1 MNQFYRRLKLKSHF
15 KDKTSTATKE
25 DILFRKKSNWTP
37 TKNHHTVET
46 FISLVNND
54 LMGMKPKSKLPENLT
69 NKEKQA
75 LDTLRNRTDIVIT
88 KADKGGAVVIMDTES
103 YIAEAE
109 RQLNDTKY
117 YKTLPHD
124 VTDLHEEKVKQSL
137 KTLTRTCD
145 LKENI
150 AEGLAP
156 TSSKTPKFYLLP
168 KIHKKQRPPP
178 GRPVINSI
186 NSPTSN
192 ISKYVDHQ
200 LHPIVTKLPSYVKD
214 TTDFVKKLDTVK
226 TAPDNCYLVTM
237 DVKSLYTNIP
247 HAEGIDAVKTF
258 MNQHRAPAKAV
269 SIVTTLLHLIL
280 TLNNFIFNS
289 VHYLQQ
295 MGCPMGTKCAPNYAN
310 LFMGDFENKFIYPLI
325 RTYSVL
331 YLRYIDDIFMLWKG
345 SKEQLDNFINAINE
359 KHPTIKFDF
368 EISQQQVNFLDT
380 TVYIEENNII
390 KTKLYTKETD
400 THNYLHRKSV
410 HPEKLKRTI
419 PYGQALRVRRI
430 CTMEQD
436 FDASCIEMTHAFMK
450 RGYPQKEVTTQ
461 IRKAKDVP
469 RDTALTSKEKAKLT
483 RIPLVLTYNPTLP
496 PVMDSIK
503 KHWHILQTD
512 PALRETFKDLP
523 MTAYRRNKN
532 IGDILNSNTLVNNQ
546 VKRKSSG
553 KSQGKCRPCHTNNRN
568 MCCNHMKS
576 CNSFKSAITNK
587 VYRIF
592 HDVTCR
598 TKMVVYL
605 LECKLCPKVQYVGKS
620 ESPANIR
627 INKHRD
633 DCKISTSIDIDQHFR
648 LPGHDFNQHAVF
660 TIIEKMNVTNKS
672 KKELREILERRE
684 DFWVMELKT
693 LKPLGLNA
701 KLNHPHEYT
710 GILHKT

>member
-145 LKENI
+145 LKDNI

-226 TAPDNCYLVTM
+226 TAPDNCY
-237 DVKSLYTNIP
+237 
-247 HAEGIDAVKTF
+247 
-258 MNQHRAPAKAV
+258 
-269 SIVTTLLHLIL
+269 
-280 TLNNFIFNS
+280 
-289 VHYLQQ
+289 
-295 MGCPMGTKCAPNYAN
+295 
-310 LFMGDFENKFIYPLI
+310 
-325 RTYSVL
+325 
-331 YLRYIDDIFMLWKG
+331 
-345 SKEQLDNFINAINE
+345 
-359 KHPTIKFDF
+359 
-368 EISQQQVNFLDT
+368 
-380 TVYIEENNII
+380 
-390 KTKLYTKETD
+390 
-400 THNYLHRKSV
+400 
-410 HPEKLKRTI
+410 
-419 PYGQALRVRRI
+419 
-430 CTMEQD
+430 
-436 FDASCIEMTHAFMK
+436 
-450 RGYPQKEVTTQ
+450 
-461 IRKAKDVP
+461 
-469 RDTALTSKEKAKLT
+469 
-483 RIPLVLTYNPTLP
+483 
-496 PVMDSIK
+496 
-503 KHWHILQTD
+503 
-512 PALRETFKDLP
+512 
-523 MTAYRRNKN
+523 
-532 IGDILNSNTLVNNQ
+532 
-546 VKRKSSG
+546 
-553 KSQGKCRPCHTNNRN
+553 
-568 MCCNHMKS
+568 
-576 CNSFKSAITNK
+576 
-587 VYRIF
+587 
-592 HDVTCR
+592 
-598 TKMVVYL
+598 
-605 LECKLCPKVQYVGKS
+605 
-620 ESPANIR
+620 SP
-627 INKHRD
+627 
-633 DCKISTSIDIDQHFR
+633 S
-648 LPGHDFNQHAVF
+648 
-660 TIIEKMNVTNKS
+660 
-672 KKELREILERRE
+672 
-684 DFWVMELKT
+684 
-693 LKPLGLNA
+693 
-701 KLNHPHEYT
+701 
-710 GILHKT
+710 